1 MFDYSARPELL
12 KGRVILV
19 TGAGRGIGAAAA
31 KTYAAHGATVL
42 LLGKTEANLAQVYD
56 EIEAAGQPQP
66 VVIPFNLETALPHQY
81 DELAAM
87 IEKEFGH
94 LDGLLHNASII
105 GPRTPIE
112 QLSGENFMR
121 VMHVNVN
128 AMFMLTSTLLPLLK
142 LSQDASVVFTSSSVG
157 RKGRAYWGA
166 YGVSKFATEGLMQ
179 TLADELDYRVV
190 ATSRSIKPSTD
201 PDILTVAGDIADP
214 ATAERVI
221 REGVARFGRI
231 DSLINNAGIFVAKPF
246 TSYTHEDYVN
256 VLAVNLNG
264 FFYITQLA
272 ITEMLKQGAG
282 HIVNIT
288 TSLVD
293 HAIDGVPSV
302 LASLTKGGLNS
313 ATKSL
318 AIEYAKR
325 GIRVNAVSP
334 GIIKTPMHGEETHA
348 ALGSLHPVGHMGEAR
363 DIAQAIVYLE
373 SAGFV
378 TGEILH
384 VDGGQSAGH

>member
-1 MFDYSARPELL
+1 MFDYSARPDLL

-42 LLGKTEANLAQVYD
+42 LLGKTEANLTQVYD
-56 EIEAAGQPQP
+56 EIEAAGHPQP

-121 VMHVNVN
+121 VMHINVN

-179 TLADELDYRVV
+179 TLADELENV
-190 ATSRSIKPSTD
+190 APVRANSINPAPRAPACAPRPTQGKPD
-201 PDILTVAGDIADP
+201 EQPDAG
-214 ATAERVI
+214 R
-221 REGVARFGRI
+221 
-231 DSLINNAGIFVAKPF
+231 
-246 TSYTHEDYVN
+246 
-256 VLAVNLNG
+256 
-264 FFYITQLA
+264 
-272 ITEMLKQGAG
+272 
-282 HIVNIT
+282 
-288 TSLVD
+288 D
-293 HAIDGVPSV
+293 HAGVPV
-302 LASLTKGGLNS
+302 PDG
-313 ATKSL
+313 
-318 AIEYAKR
+318 
-325 GIRVNAVSP
+325 P
-334 GIIKTPMHGEETHA
+334 GQYWHQ
-348 ALGSLHPVGHMGEAR
+348 R
-363 DIAQAIVYLE
+363 
-373 SAGFV
+373 AGV
-378 TGEILH
+378 RRTVMLCRRC
-384 VDGGQSAGH
+384 DS